1 MFVYIVHEKFLL
13 HSNFFLLIYLITT
26 ILISQK
32 YKYYHYVNYKKRR
45 EIYEANLMHFG
56 IRIAYLLNQ
65 NTPMHHA
72 LCIKDNFF
80 LEADIGYW
88 FEFILRESLCSF
100 TSFHVISCFL
110 FYFIL
115 KWIFYFICFYPE
127 WEYCTSH
134 YCKGREHRQRQV
146 ADWLRYWSRFT
157 ETGQWIINQII
168 KKISIRCQ

>member
-88 FEFILRESLCSF
+88 FEFILRESLQFYFLSCHKLF
-100 TSFHVISCFL
+100 PVLFHIKMNIL
-110 FYFIL
+110 FYLFLSRVGIL
-115 KWIFYFICFYPE
+115 
-127 WEYCTSH
+127 H
-134 YCKGREHRQRQV
+134 
-146 ADWLRYWSRFT
+146 FT
-157 ETGQWIINQII
+157 LL
-168 KKISIRCQ
+168 